1 VILRRIAPAFV
12 GLLFWTA
19 AVAGEAPHV
28 PAGFTRDPGV
38 KVAEVIDGDSLT
50 LADGRTVRM
59 VGIQAPKLAKG
70 RVGFRDWPLSH
81 EAEAALSDLAAG
93 QSVTLLYGG
102 ARQDR
107 SGRVLAQ
114 LERADGLWL
123 EGELLQRGLA
133 RVYTFADNRTGA
145 TEMLRLEAEARAA
158 RRGIWDDPFYAVR
171 KPEETLDHLDSF
183 ELVEG
188 QIVDAAR
195 VRGTVFLNFGADWH
209 KAFTVRLRPEAV
221 ALFQGAGLDPL
232 TLKGETVRVRGYIR
246 RDRDRAEM
254 DVTHPEEIEKL

>member
-1 VILRRIAPAFV
+1 MIPRRFASAFV

-19 AVAGEAPHV
+19 AFAGDAPHI
-28 PAGFTRDPGV
+28 PAGFTRDADA
-38 KVAEVIDGDSLT
+38 KVAEIIDGDSLT

-70 RVGFRDWPLSH
+70 RVGFADWPLSH
-81 EAEAALSDLAAG
+81 EAEAALRDLAAG
-93 QSVTLLYGG
+93 ETVTRLYGG

-123 EGELLQRGLA
+123 EGEMLCRGLA

-145 TEMLRLEAEARAA
+145 AEMLRLEAEARAA
-158 RRGIWDDPFYAVR
+158 HLGIWNDPFYAVR
-171 KPEETLDHLDSF
+171 KPEEALDHLDSF

-209 KAFTVRLRPEAV
+209 RAFTVRLRPEAV
-221 ALFQGAGLDPL
+221 ALFQAAGIDPL
-232 TLKGETVRVRGYIR
+232 ALKGQQVRVRGYLR
-246 RDRDRAEM
+246 RDHERAEM
-254 DVTHPEEIEKL
+254 DLTHPEEIEKL